1 MSRFIRL
8 SRVVTAAA
16 AAIAPMALFMASAHA
31 ATWTNVGVDNDA
43 VVLGTKSGSTFKAF
57 NGNVESWIDGT
68 NMRATLTG
76 PFIGRGTLT
85 ATWTFHDNSTATAS
99 DYTDGVEHD
108 INFTSPA
115 GKSVVRFTF
124 SYTPNSTAVN
134 YGYTYQAV
142 TDYVWDSPMSVG
154 SCGQLDRDSV
164 STAPSGYGSYQ
175 GTTWFGCN
183 SSGRI
188 VAQPNGTT
196 HWDGVNGTFNRT
208 EFVFRY
214 TDGTEDVVAT
224 PWVAASSPSA
234 TVSASSSP
242 TKTVVYV
249 GVQMQR
255 ADISQPAG
263 YYQTKIG
270 DETLG

>member
-8 SRVVTAAA
+8 SRMATAAVA
-16 AAIAPMALFMASAHA
+16 ALAPMALSMPSAHA
-31 ATWTNVGVDNDA
+31 ATWTNVGVDNDS

-57 NGNVESWIDGT
+57 NGNVESWIDGS

-85 ATWTFHDNSTATAS
+85 AKWTFHDNSTATAS
-99 DYTDGVEHD
+99 DYTDGVQHD

-115 GKSVVRFTF
+115 GKTVVRFTF

-134 YGYTYQAV
+134 YGFTSQS
-142 TDYVWDSPMSVG
+142 TTEYVWDAPMSAG
-154 SCGQLDRDSV
+154 SCSQLDSDNV
-164 STAPSGYGSYQ
+164 GTAVQGYGSYQ
-175 GTTWFGCN
+175 GTAWFGCN
-183 SSGRI
+183 SAGRI
-188 VAQPNGTT
+188 IAETGGTT
-196 HWDGVNGTFNRT
+196 HWDGVNGTFNRA

-214 TDGTEDVVAT
+214 TDGTEDVVTT
-224 PWVAASSPSA
+224 PYASASSPGKQ
-234 TVSASSSP
+234 VGASSSP

-249 GVQMQR
+249 GVQLHR
-255 ADISQPAG
+255 SDISQSTG
-263 YYQTKIG
+263 YHQTKIG